1 MLSSPQ
7 NPCYLE
13 KIRAVKKIKKVCEQI
28 VRPIGFRNLE
38 GCHFRGYYA
47 VCLSR
52 PTLNLVVKVIKKN

>member
-13 KIRAVKKIKKVCEQI
+13 KIRAVKRIKEVCEQI

-38 GCHFRGYYA
+38 GRHFRGYYA
-47 VCLSR
+47 GCLS
-52 PTLNLVVKVIKKN
+52 TLNLVIKVVKKN